1 MTDMFRRAKDF
12 VYGIDFGIGESET
25 VVTEPHLVG
34 ESTEEGEEEI
44 HSFEDMD
51 RMILTECGYSEDSPR
66 FRKIYESVVADSDD
80 EKIFTIDK
88 YRSYGIDDTVNEILK
103 DETFDN
109 YWHTNIYDKLDDEA
123 DAKLLEQWTPEFM
136 GEEVKKHL
144 SKLNKIEKFYYIE
157 FFRELLSKSDNDE
170 AVNLIDFNDKIF
182 DEMPN
187 VMRLY

>member
-1 MTDMFRRAKDF
+1 MFRRAKDL
-12 VYGIDFGIGESET
+12 VWGIDWGIGESET
-25 VVTEPHLVG
+25 VVSEPHLIG
-34 ESTEEGEEEI
+34 EFKDNPEEEEI

-51 RMILTECGYSEDSPR
+51 RMILAECGYSEDSPR
-66 FRKIYESVVADSDD
+66 YRKIFESAVADSDE

-88 YRSYGIDDTVNEILK
+88 YRSYGLDDTVNEILK

-157 FFRELLSKSDNDE
+157 FFRELLSKSDNDD
-170 AVNLIDFNDKIF
+170 AVNLIDFDDKVF

>member
-1 MTDMFRRAKDF
+1 MFKRVKNLY
-12 VYGIDFGIGESET
+12 VGIDVGTDEESFVEISEPHFVNESE
-25 VVTEPHLVG
+25 ENC
-34 ESTEEGEEEI
+34 EEEEL

-51 RMILTECGYSEDSPR
+51 RMFLNECGYSEESPR
-66 FRKIYESVVADSDD
+66 YKKIFENVVADSDD

-88 YRSYGIDDTVNEILK
+88 YRSYGLEDTVNEILK

-109 YWHTNIYDKLDDEA
+109 YWHKNIYDRLDDEA
-123 DAKLLEQWTPEFM
+123 DSKLLEQWTPEFM
-136 GEEVKKHL
+136 GEEVRKYL

-157 FFRELLSKSDNDE
+157 FFREILSKSDNDD
-170 AVNLIDFNDKIF
+170 AVNLIDFNDPVF